1 MLVIRAAQLI
11 DGTGAAPIQNAVIV
25 VEGERITQVGPADH
39 VSIPAAAEVID
50 ASDKT
55 VLPGLIDV
63 HVHVHSPGEATQ
75 MHQYALSQVTQ
86 TQGLMA
92 LNAFA
97 YSRQTLRRGFTALRS
112 VSSPAY
118 VDVALRDAINRG
130 MVEGPRLQV
139 SGQGLTITGGH
150 MDSRAWSPE
159 VTIAGR
165 TGVCDGPWACRRAA
179 REQIKRG
186 VDLIK
191 INAAVSNYSTDYTHV
206 EPFHQ
211 EMTYEEMAA
220 ICEEA
225 HWAGMRVAA
234 HAHGGQ
240 GITDAIRAGLDSVE
254 HAPWLT
260 DEQIERMVEHNV
272 FYVPTLTVHTFLK
285 ELGQKEVGMPDA
297 AWNWLLK
304 VCDDRWDT
312 LARAKRAGVKIAAGT
327 DAGFFVPHGENAAE
341 LAELVKGDFTPMEAI
356 VAATQTAAE
365 CMGWER
371 EIGTVEAGKYADLVV
386 VDGDPLDDI
395 GILRRADKIERVFKG
410 GQTVAQNA

>member
-1 MLVIRAAQLI
+1 MLAIRAARLI
-11 DGTGAAPIQNAVIV
+11 DGTGADPVENAVIL
-25 VEGERITQVGPADH
+25 VEGKRIAQVGSAEQIA
-39 VSIPAAAEVID
+39 IPAEANIID
-50 ASDKT
+50 ASAQT

-63 HVHVHSPGEATQ
+63 HVHIHAPGEATQ
-75 MHQYALSQVTQ
+75 MQQHTLSQVTQ
-86 TQGLMA
+86 SQGLMA

-97 YSRQTLRRGFTALRS
+97 NSRQTLQRGFTALRS

-118 VDVALRDAINRG
+118 VDVALRDAINKG
-130 MVEGPRLQV
+130 TVEGPRLQV

-150 MDSRAWSPE
+150 MDSRAWSPD

-220 ICEEA
+220 ICQEA

-260 DEQIERMVEHNV
+260 DEQLEMMVEHNV

-285 ELGQKEVGMPDA
+285 ELGQKEIGMPDA

-304 VCDDRWDT
+304 VCDERWDT
-312 LARAKRAGVKIAAGT
+312 LARAKRAGVKIAAGA

-341 LAELVKGDFTPMEAI
+341 LEELVKGGFTPLEAI

-371 EIGTVEAGKYADLVV
+371 EIGTVEAGKYADLVL
-386 VDGDPLDDI
+386 VDGNSLDEI
-395 GILRRADKIERVFKG
+395 GILRQPDNIVGVFKG
-410 GQTVAQNA
+410 GQTVV